1 MPRLFLSIPLMLLI
15 GVACAR
21 QTSTAAP
28 ATGSSDAL
36 RADELRRSGATD
48 LLSAV
53 QRLRP
58 AFLRTRGR
66 TSMVRTEEVEPVVY
80 LDDRPYGSLASL
92 RDIQVSTVVEVRYL
106 SPAQAQMRWGGGE
119 GHSAGAILVIT
130 GTPR

>member
-1 MPRLFLSIPLMLLI
+1 MRRLFLTIPVLFVMAM
-15 GVACAR
+15 ACAR
-21 QTSTAAP
+21 P
-28 ATGSSDAL
+28 ATGGAAATGSTDIL

-66 TSMVRTEEVEPVVY
+66 TSMVRTEEGEPVVY
-80 LDDRPYGSLASL
+80 LDDRPYGLLAAL
-92 RDIQVSTVVEVRYL
+92 RDIQVATVMEVRYL
-106 SPAQAQMRWGGGE
+106 SPAQAQLRWGGGE

-130 GTPR
+130 GSPR

>member
-1 MPRLFLSIPLMLLI
+1 MRRLFLTIPELLLI
-15 GVACAR
+15 GMSCAR
-21 QTSTAAP
+21 QSAGGAHASGSTD
-28 ATGSSDAL
+28 TL

-66 TSMVRTEEVEPVVY
+66 TSMVRTEESEPVVY
-80 LDDRPYGSLASL
+80 LDDRPYGAVANL
-92 RDIQVSTVVEVRYL
+92 RDIQVSSVVEVRYL